1 MWRMPRMPIERRV
14 NQGDAVAMNGKYKIG
29 FLCLFD
35 DGLVIVNTAQYATFE
50 DAE

>member
-1 MWRMPRMPIERRV
+1 MPIECRV
-14 NQGDAVAMNGKYKIG
+14 NQGDAVAMNGKYRIG
-29 FLCLFD
+29 FLCLLD